1 MKRSIGLK
9 KKVFLMALVI
19 VLLIATAISSL
30 AATNADDLSSKSSS
44 QTSSGSSSVSSSN
57 SSSGLSNEE
66 ADKILQEIKTAGDNG
81 TLEAKL
87 EELLQKAILTDN
99 AALKEYVEYAKQAY
113 QLQTQLD
120 NINTTL
126 KALCI
131 KNPELDSINSQLQS
145 TAKAGSVSVSDIE
158 NSVSSGV
165 KDVLSGL
172 DEDKAS
178 AILANVD
185 NIDKLKSDPDSLS
198 DAEKTLINAAIMK
211 EAKEQGELDE
221 NQQKAADQAIQAAA
235 SSLMSS
241 EVSKYSTKERS
252 RLIEDSNKFAM
263 TANNAKPVA
272 PEQVVLADTNFR
284 LTSAPIMYNDQILI
298 SLNDILQ
305 FVKAEVQYTD
315 SNATLA
321 IQSDKVMVEVTK
333 GKNTGFIN
341 DKSTNLPAPV
351 ITFNGA
357 TYISVE
363 FFAQAFS
370 ISYENLQD
378 QGVFIM
384 YGNLNQL

>member
-1 MKRSIGLK
+1 MLR
-9 KKVFLMALVI
+9 
-19 VLLIATAISSL
+19 
-30 AATNADDLSSKSSS
+30 NHPQNHPSSS
-44 QTSSGSSSVSSSN
+44 S
-57 SSSGLSNEE
+57 LSNEE
-66 ADKILQEIKTAGDNG
+66 ADKILQEIKVAGDNG

-87 EELLQKAILTDN
+87 DELLQKAILTDN

-126 KALCI
+126 KALCV
-131 KNPELDSINSQLQS
+131 KNPELNSINSQLQS

-185 NIDKLKSDPDSLS
+185 NIDKLKSNPDSLS
-198 DAEKTLINAAIMK
+198 DAEKTLMNAAIMK
-211 EAKEQGELDE
+211 EAKDQGVLDE
-221 NQQKAADQAIQAAA
+221 NQEKAADQAIQSAAA
-235 SSLMSS
+235 SLMSS
-241 EVSKYSTKERS
+241 EVSKYSTKERT
-252 RLIEDSNKFAM
+252 RLIEDSTAFAM
-263 TANNAKPVA
+263 TANNAKPIA
-272 PEQVVLADTNFR
+272 PEQVVLANTSFR
-284 LTSAPIMYNDQILI
+284 LTNAPIMYNDQILI

-321 IQSDKVMVEVTK
+321 IQTNDVMVEVTK

-341 DKSTNLPAPV
+341 DKSTSLPAPV
-351 ITFNGA
+351 LTFKGS

-370 ISYENLQD
+370 ISYENFPD
-378 QGVFIM
+378 QGVFVM
-384 YGNLNQL
+384 YDNLNQL

>member
-30 AATNADDLSSKSSS
+30 AATNADDSSSKSSS
-44 QTSSGSSSVSSSN
+44 QSSSG

-145 TAKAGSVSVSDIE
+145 TAKSGSVSVSDIE

-185 NIDKLKSDPDSLS
+185 NVDKLKSDPDSLS

-321 IQSDKVMVEVTK
+321 IQNDNVMVEVTK

-378 QGVFIM
+378 QGVFVM
-384 YGNLNQL
+384 YDNLNQL

>member
-30 AATNADDLSSKSSS
+30 AATNADDSSSKSSS
-44 QTSSGSSSVSSSN
+44 QSSSG

-145 TAKAGSVSVSDIE
+145 TAKSGSVSVSDIE

-185 NIDKLKSDPDSLS
+185 NVDKLKSDPDSLS

-321 IQSDKVMVEVTK
+321 IQNDNVMVEVTK

-378 QGVFIM
+378 QGVFVM

>member
-30 AATNADDLSSKSSS
+30 AATNADDSSSKSSS